1 MRTLCVVTVLLAA
14 AGLARTQEGKP
25 KDKGEPPPRFG
36 VPSRV
41 KAYPQATPKQAL
53 ESVVEAIEKGEI
65 TYMLAHLLDP
75 AFVETRVADRAA
87 QFEPAVQSELI
98 TLRDFQKKNPDRV
111 SSSNRVPD
119 DAEGFRAMV
128 TDQARDRAF
137 RQFVRDVQDKLT
149 DDPENL
155 KDLRRFLRAGTFNET
170 GDSARVGLPDVK
182 DRAVYIKKVGERWFV
197 ENRQTEEKAP
207 EPKKN

>member
-1 MRTLCVVTVLLAA
+1 MRTLCVLTILLGA

-36 VPSRV
+36 VPSRL

-53 ESVVEAIEKGEI
+53 ESVVGAIEKGEVP
-65 TYMLAHLLDP
+65 YLLAHLLDP
-75 AFVETRVADRAA
+75 AFVESRVADRAV
-87 QFEPAVQSELI
+87 QFEPVVQSELI
-98 TLRDFQKKNPDRV
+98 TLREFQKKNPDRV
-111 SSSNRVPD
+111 SAASRVPD

-128 TDQARDRAF
+128 TAQARDRAF
-137 RQFVRDVQDKLT
+137 RQFVRDVQDKLS

-155 KDLRRFLRAGTFNET
+155 KDLRRFLRAGTFNES
-170 GDSARVGLPDVK
+170 GDAARVGLPDVK
-182 DRAVYIKKVGERWFV
+182 DRAVYIKKIGERWFV
-197 ENRQTEEKAP
+197 EDRQTEEKAP